1 MSASFLSFFFL
12 ASLDLERVL
21 AYTPLALGLGFLPV
35 ALVMGSFSIRF
46 TAPLVMRFGA
56 FRMVVAG
63 QLVIVLALLI
73 LALGPERADYV
84 RNLLLPMILLGLGG
98 GLCFPA
104 VTMIGMSEARPEDS
118 GLASGLINTS
128 GQVGGAL
135 GLAVLAVVAA
145 TQTSALARS
154 GAGALAALSGGFHMA
169 WLVAA
174 AFVVL
179 TIGIT
184 VATLR
189 PRGRAMEA
197 FAATDVEDA
206 A

>member
-1 MSASFLSFFFL
+1 
-12 ASLDLERVL
+12 
-21 AYTPLALGLGFLPV
+21 
-35 ALVMGSFSIRF
+35 
-46 TAPLVMRFGA
+46 
-56 FRMVVAG
+56 
-63 QLVIVLALLI
+63 
-73 LALGPERADYV
+73 
-84 RNLLLPMILLGLGG
+84 
-98 GLCFPA
+98 

-145 TQTSALARS
+145 TQTSALTRS

-189 PRGRAMEA
+189 PRSPAKEA

>member
-1 MSASFLSFFFL
+1 
-12 ASLDLERVL
+12 
-21 AYTPLALGLGFLPV
+21 
-35 ALVMGSFSIRF
+35 
-46 TAPLVMRFGA
+46 
-56 FRMVVAG
+56 
-63 QLVIVLALLI
+63 
-73 LALGPERADYV
+73 
-84 RNLLLPMILLGLGG
+84 
-98 GLCFPA
+98 
-104 VTMIGMSEARPEDS
+104 
-118 GLASGLINTS
+118 
-128 GQVGGAL
+128 
-135 GLAVLAVVAA
+135 LAVLAVVAA
-145 TQTSALARS
+145 TQTSALTRS

-189 PRGRAMEA
+189 PRSPAMEA